1 MNQQLIKGSRNDN
14 PEKQLKLVNLRRP
27 TENERRH
34 FWKENVKTVQLDTE
48 DFLLFSDWKSFRL
61 RKRYKLPIM
70 VYVSAGEDHHKFFKG
85 IPALEFIKVGNNEE
99 FTYII
104 TDRGKVGYVMP
115 VGDDEIQGPKIPG
128 NSPMSEES
136 KDKIL
141 LDENDFIIFAGK
153 RLRKGDYC
161 FSLKPSLLGIGLGKI
176 KQITGGGRMQE
187 VDSVLIPT
195 EEGAQIV
202 PPKKFEVSDVR
213 TFKGIQYITTTDGR
227 KGYNI
232 IQYGDTGY
240 L

>member
-1 MNQQLIKGSRNDN
+1 MNQLQNKGRRDAKPKN
-14 PEKQLKLVNLRRP
+14 QLKLVNLRRS

-34 FWKENVKTVQLDTE
+34 FWKENVKTVQLDTD

-70 VYVSAGEDHHKFFKG
+70 VYVSTGEEHHKFFKG
-85 IPALEFIKVGNNEE
+85 IPELEFIKVGNNEE

-115 VGDDEIQGPKIPG
+115 VGDDEIAGPELVG
-128 NSPMSEES
+128 NRPMSEES

-141 LDENDFIIFAGK
+141 LDENDFIIFAGQ

-161 FSLKPSLLGIGLGKI
+161 LSSMPSLLEIGLGKI
-176 KQITGGGRMQE
+176 KQITGGGRLKE

-202 PPKKFEVSDVR
+202 PPKKFEVDHVR
-213 TFKGIQYITTTDGR
+213 TYKGIQYITTKDGR

-232 IQYGDTGY
+232 IQYGDTGF

>member
-1 MNQQLIKGSRNDN
+1 MNRTLTQGSRYDN
-14 PEKQLKLVNLRRP
+14 PKKELQLVNLRRP
-27 TENERRH
+27 TETEEQR
-34 FWKENVKTVQLDTE
+34 FWKENAKTVKLDTE
-48 DFLLFSDWKSFRL
+48 DFLLFSDWCSFRL

-70 VYVSAGEDHHKFFKG
+70 VYVSVDKEHHKFFKG

-99 FTYII
+99 FTYLI

-115 VGDDEIQGPKIPG
+115 VGDDEIVGPDFIG
-128 NSPMSEES
+128 NSPMSEEA
-136 KDKIL
+136 KEKIVL
-141 LDENDFIIFAGK
+141 NEKDFIIFAGK

-161 FSLKPSLLGIGLGKI
+161 FFSKPSLLEIGLGKI
-176 KQITGGGRMQE
+176 KQITGGGRLQE

-202 PPKKFEVSDVR
+202 PPKKFEVRDVR